1 MQPMEKRRLEELLR
15 EGRLSET
22 LTELQN
28 RVRKDPSNAKLRV
41 FLFQL
46 LAVAGNW
53 ERALT
58 QLKVAG
64 DLDPSALSMVHT
76 YREALKCEALRSAV
90 FAGERSPLI
99 FGEPERWIAL
109 VLEALRLGAQ
119 GTVAQSQAIRDEA
132 FALAPATTGSI
143 GGRAT
148 AAQATAGEGSA
159 EQKFD
164 WFADADPRL
173 GPMVE
178 AIVNGRYYWIP
189 VSRIKRIDIEP
200 VADLR
205 DVVWLP
211 AHLTFATG
219 GESVA
224 LLPAR
229 YPGSEAAEDPALRLA
244 RRTEWIDRGDDLFL
258 GLGQRMFAT
267 DTGEYPML
275 DIQHIAFDVEDQAAS
290 DPQDR

>member
-1 MQPMEKRRLEELLR
+1 MLEELLR

-28 RVRKDPSNAKLRV
+28 RIRKDPSNAKLRI

-46 LAVAGNW
+46 LAVEGKW
-53 ERALT
+53 ERAMT

-64 DLDPSALSMVHT
+64 ELDPGALSMVHT
-76 YREALKCEALRSAV
+76 YREALQCEALREAV
-90 FAGERSPLI
+90 FAGERSPLV
-99 FGEPERWIAL
+99 FGEPEHWIAL
-109 VLEALRLGAQ
+109 ALEAVRRGAQ
-119 GTVAQSQAIRDEA
+119 GAVTESQAIREEV
-132 FALAPATTGSI
+132 FALAPAATGRI
-143 GGRAT
+143 TGRGNT
-148 AAQATAGEGSA
+148 GPVNEGEEPA

-173 GPMVE
+173 GPMIE

-189 VSRIKRIDIEP
+189 VSRIKQIDIEP

-219 GESVA
+219 GQSVA

-229 YPGSEAAEDPALRLA
+229 YPGSDAAEDPALRLA
-244 RRTEWIDRGDDLFL
+244 RRTEWIDRGEDLFF

-267 DTGEYPML
+267 DAGEYSIL
-275 DIQHIAFDVEDQAAS
+275 DTRSIAFDVEDQAAS
-290 DPQDR
+290 DPQDH